1 MPAPFRLGFLSHLHG
16 GPNPRQLYRDY
27 VELFVAAEELGF
39 DSVWVA
45 QHHFDSSSG
54 GLPSPFPFLAAV
66 AERTSRVRLGT
77 AVVTLPLEDPLR
89 VAEDAAVLDALSG
102 GRLELGVGSGGGPDA
117 FAAFGKN
124 FASRRED
131 NSAAVKVLTAAL
143 AGHPIDGTQLRLQ
156 PTAPALAGR
165 VWQAAF
171 SLNGAGHVGAAGSRL
186 LLNRATFASTER
198 TDAVQAPWAEAYLAA
213 RQGAA
218 RQGASRQGAVG
229 QVPGQ
234 APDQA
239 PDRAPDGQVRIG
251 LSRGVY
257 PAADKRT
264 AKAAIE
270 APVMRLARR
279 MVKAGLFPGGL
290 SAEDCFERLHISYG
304 SPDEVAARLASDRV
318 LPLATDLIVQFSPA
332 APPLDEA
339 IAALELLATQVAPA
353 LGWQP
358 RRPEPDGP
366 GPAT

>member
-1 MPAPFRLGFLSHLHG
+1 MPGPFRLGFLSHLHG
-16 GPNPRQLYRDY
+16 TPDSRRLYRDY

-45 QHHFDSSSG
+45 QHHFDASSG

-66 AERTSRVRLGT
+66 AERTSRIRLGT

-102 GRLELGVGSGGGPDA
+102 GRVELGVGSGAGPDA
-117 FAAFGKN
+117 FAAFGRN
-124 FASRRED
+124 FGSRRED

-143 AGHPIDGTQLRLQ
+143 AGQPIDGTELRLQ
-156 PTAPALAGR
+156 PTAPSLAER

-171 SLNGAGHVGAAGSRL
+171 SLNGASYVGAAGSRL
-186 LLNRATFASTER
+186 LLNRAVFGATER

-213 RQGAA
+213 RRATAGEAA
-218 RQGASRQGAVG
+218 
-229 QVPGQ
+229 PGQ
-234 APDQA
+234 AP
-239 PDRAPDGQVRIG
+239 VRIG
-251 LSRGVY
+251 LSRGVF
-257 PAADKRT
+257 PAADKRR

-270 APVMRLARR
+270 APVMRMAQR
-279 MVKAGLFPGGL
+279 MVKAGLFAGDLGV
-290 SAEDCFERLHISYG
+290 EECFERLHISYG
-304 SPDEVAARLASDRV
+304 SPEEVAARLASDLV

-339 IAALELLATQVAPA
+339 IAALELLATQVAPE

-358 RRPEPDGP
+358 RRGDP
-366 GPAT
+366 G